1 VPEANDAARRPVPL
15 LETLV
20 GRYQPGFAG
29 RIRVYLGEMFPVPL
43 RLLMAVLLCASFA
56 KVLARVH
63 RWPVAPTVRDFLLGS
78 GSVFATMLVLR
89 LMDELKDR
97 EVDGRLFAW
106 RPLPSGRVLESDIR
120 LALFLVSAV
129 FVAAHIGQGLSLW
142 TALGV
147 LGYATLMFRWFFLPE
162 VMRPRLLLTLATH
175 NPVIAVLLL
184 HLVVIA
190 AEARGRGLGDL
201 DRGALLPLIVI
212 YWAPVFAWEIA
223 RKIRS
228 PGEEDAYVTYSRLFG
243 PADAVLLV
251 AAAQTLALGLGLRLG
266 HVHGLH
272 AAWAACAGV
281 GWAIAQAA
289 HVRFLLRPDARS
301 SRLRPFAELFFLAVL
316 LGGLFS

>member
-1 VPEANDAARRPVPL
+1 MPDASDAARPVPL

-20 GRYQPGFAG
+20 GRYQPGFA
-29 RIRVYLGEMFPVPL
+29 RRMRVYLGEMFPVPL
-43 RLLMAVLLCASFA
+43 RLLMAVLLYASFA

-63 RWPVAPTVRDFLLGS
+63 QWPVAPTFRELVLGS

-97 EVDGRLFAW
+97 EVDRRLFAW

-129 FVAAHIGQGLSLW
+129 FVAAHLGQGLSLW

-147 LGYATLMFRWFFLPE
+147 LGYATLMRRWFFLPDI
-162 VMRPRLLLTLATH
+162 MRPRLLLTLATH
-175 NPVIAVLLL
+175 NPVIPVLLL

-201 DRGALLPLIVI
+201 DADSLVPVIVI

-243 PADAVLLV
+243 PVGAVLLV
-251 AAAQTLALGLGLRLG
+251 AGAQTLALALGLRLG

-272 AAWAACAGV
+272 AAWLACAGA

-289 HVRFLLRPDARS
+289 HVRFVLRPDARS

>member
-1 VPEANDAARRPVPL
+1 MPEAIDAARRPFL
-15 LETLV
+15 FRETLV
-20 GRYQPGFAG
+20 GRYRPGFG
-29 RIRVYLGEMFPVPL
+29 RRMRVYLGEMFPVPL
-43 RLLMAVLLCASFA
+43 RLLMAVLLYASFA

-63 RWPVAPTVRDFLLGS
+63 QWPVAPTLRELVLGS

-97 EVDGRLFAW
+97 EVDRRLFAW

-129 FVAAHIGQGLSLW
+129 FVAAHLGQGLSFW

-147 LGYATLMFRWFFLPE
+147 LGYATLMRRWFFLPD

-175 NPVIAVLLL
+175 NPVIPVLLL

-201 DRGALLPLIVI
+201 DAGALVPVIVI

-228 PGEEDAYVTYSRLFG
+228 PGEENAYVTYSRLFG
-243 PADAVLLV
+243 PAGAVLLV
-251 AAAQTLALGLGLRLG
+251 AASQTLALGLVLRLG

-272 AAWAACAGV
+272 AAWAACAGA

-289 HVRFLLRPDARS
+289 HVRFVLRPDASS
-301 SRLRPFAELFFLAVL
+301 SRLRPFAELFFLAIL
-316 LGGLFS
+316 IGGLFS

>member
-1 VPEANDAARRPVPL
+1 MPDASDAARPVPR

-20 GRYQPGFAG
+20 GRYQPGFA
-29 RIRVYLGEMFPVPL
+29 RRMRVYLGEMFPVPL
-43 RLLMAVLLCASFA
+43 RLLMAVLLYASFA
-56 KVLARVH
+56 RVLARVH
-63 RWPVAPTVRDFLLGS
+63 QWPLAPTLRELVLGS

-89 LMDELKDR
+89 LMDELKDA
-97 EVDGRLFAW
+97 EVDRRLFAW
-106 RPLPSGRVLESDIR
+106 RPLPSGRVLESDLR
-120 LALFLVSAV
+120 LALALVSAV
-129 FVAAHIGQGLSLW
+129 FVAAHLGQGLALW

-147 LGYATLMFRWFFLPE
+147 LGYATLMRRWFFLPE

-175 NPVIAVLLL
+175 NPVIPVLLL

-190 AEARGRGLGDL
+190 AEARGRGLADL
-201 DRGALLPLIVI
+201 DGGALLPVIVI

-243 PADAVLLV
+243 PAGAVLLV

-272 AAWAACAGV
+272 PAWLACAGV

-289 HVRFLLRPDARS
+289 HVRFLLRPDART